1 MRPFLPEGCRLDK
14 WEDCRRGRLFSGHG
28 LKLPEEEEGQR
39 DMMWTDDPVRDE
51 MRWQAWLEEQ
61 RKHRDD
67 DDYDPWRDERDEE
80 EGRDDL

>member
-1 MRPFLPEGCRLDK
+1 
-14 WEDCRRGRLFSGHG
+14 
-28 LKLPEEEEGQR
+28 
-39 DMMWTDDPVRDE
+39 MMWTDDPVRDE